1 MKSQSFEQLIVW
13 QKAHS
18 YVLAIYKIT
27 KQYPKEELFCLVNQM
42 RRAAASITANIAEG
56 YAKISSKDKLRFY
69 NISQGS
75 LEETRNFIILS
86 KDLGYITLQDKE
98 QLGIQAAEIS
108 RLLNAYCIALLKNV
122 SPPTTILPYYHR
134 PYYHTTIDH
143 TTILP

>member
-27 KQYPKEELFCLVNQM
+27 KQYPKEELFCLVTQM

-69 NISQGS
+69 NISQSS

-122 SPPTTILPYYHR
+122 SPATT
-134 PYYHTTIDH
+134 
-143 TTILP
+143 

>member
-86 KDLGYITLQDKE
+86 KELGYITLQDKE

-122 SPPTTILPYYHR
+122 SPATT
-134 PYYHTTIDH
+134 
-143 TTILP
+143 

>member
-122 SPPTTILPYYHR
+122 SPRTT
-134 PYYHTTIDH
+134 
-143 TTILP
+143 

>member
-108 RLLNAYCIALLKNV
+108 RLLNAYCIASLKNV
-122 SPPTTILPYYHR
+122 SPPTT
-134 PYYHTTIDH
+134 
-143 TTILP
+143 

>member
-13 QKAHS
+13 QKAHL

-56 YAKISSKDKLRFY
+56 YAKSSSKDKLRFY

-98 QLGIQAAEIS
+98 QLGIQAAKIS

-122 SPPTTILPYYHR
+122 SPPTT
-134 PYYHTTIDH
+134 
-143 TTILP
+143 

>member
-122 SPPTTILPYYHR
+122 PPPTT
-134 PYYHTTIDH
+134 
-143 TTILP
+143 

>member
-122 SPPTTILPYYHR
+122 STPTT
-134 PYYHTTIDH
+134 
-143 TTILP
+143 

>member
-13 QKAHS
+13 QKAHL

-98 QLGIQAAEIS
+98 QLGIQAAKIS

-122 SPPTTILPYYHR
+122 SPATT
-134 PYYHTTIDH
+134 
-143 TTILP
+143 

>member
-27 KQYPKEELFCLVNQM
+27 KQYPKEELSCLVNQM

-122 SPPTTILPYYHR
+122 SPPTT
-134 PYYHTTIDH
+134 
-143 TTILP
+143 

>member
-42 RRAAASITANIAEG
+42 RRAAASITANIVEG

-122 SPPTTILPYYHR
+122 SPPTT
-134 PYYHTTIDH
+134 
-143 TTILP
+143 

>member
-1 MKSQSFEQLIVW
+1 
-13 QKAHS
+13 
-18 YVLAIYKIT
+18 
-27 KQYPKEELFCLVNQM
+27 M

-122 SPPTTILPYYHR
+122 SPANYLTTLSYY
-134 PYYHTTIDH
+134 
-143 TTILP
+143 

>member
-27 KQYPKEELFCLVNQM
+27 KQYPKEELFCLVTQM
-42 RRAAASITANIAEG
+42 RRAPASITANIAEG

-108 RLLNAYCIALLKNV
+108 RLLNAYCIALLKRWRSDEYGKTEN
-122 SPPTTILPYYHR
+122 
-134 PYYHTTIDH
+134 
-143 TTILP
+143 

>member
-27 KQYPKEELFCLVNQM
+27 KQYSKEELFCLVNQM

-122 SPPTTILPYYHR
+122 SPATT
-134 PYYHTTIDH
+134 
-143 TTILP
+143 

>member
-42 RRAAASITANIAEG
+42 RRAAG

-122 SPPTTILPYYHR
+122 SPPTT
-134 PYYHTTIDH
+134 
-143 TTILP
+143 

>member
-42 RRAAASITANIAEG
+42 RRTAASITANIAEG

-122 SPPTTILPYYHR
+122 SPPTT
-134 PYYHTTIDH
+134 
-143 TTILP
+143 

>member
-122 SPPTTILPYYHR
+122 SLATT
-134 PYYHTTIDH
+134 
-143 TTILP
+143 

>member
-27 KQYPKEELFCLVNQM
+27 KQYPKEELFCLVNLM

-122 SPPTTILPYYHR
+122 SPPTT
-134 PYYHTTIDH
+134 
-143 TTILP
+143 

>member
-122 SPPTTILPYYHR
+122 SP
-134 PYYHTTIDH
+134 HTT
-143 TTILP
+143 

>member
-56 YAKISSKDKLRFY
+56 YAKISSKDNCVSITFHKVRWKKHA
-69 NISQGS
+69 IS
-75 LEETRNFIILS
+75 LS
-86 KDLGYITLQDKE
+86 CRKI
-98 QLGIQAAEIS
+98 
-108 RLLNAYCIALLKNV
+108 
-122 SPPTTILPYYHR
+122 
-134 PYYHTTIDH
+134 
-143 TTILP
+143 

>member
-98 QLGIQAAEIS
+98 QLGILAAEIS

-122 SPPTTILPYYHR
+122 SPPTT
-134 PYYHTTIDH
+134 
-143 TTILP
+143 

>member
-1 MKSQSFEQLIVW
+1 MKSQSFKQLIVW

-122 SPPTTILPYYHR
+122 SPPTT
-134 PYYHTTIDH
+134 
-143 TTILP
+143 

>member
-108 RLLNAYCIALLKNV
+108 RLLNAYCIALLKKCIATHYL
-122 SPPTTILPYYHR
+122 TTLSYY
-134 PYYHTTIDH
+134 
-143 TTILP
+143 

>member
-42 RRAAASITANIAEG
+42 RRAAASLTANIAEG

-122 SPPTTILPYYHR
+122 SPATT
-134 PYYHTTIDH
+134 
-143 TTILP
+143 

>member
-27 KQYPKEELFCLVNQM
+27 KQYPKEELFCLVNQ
-42 RRAAASITANIAEG
+42 EG

-122 SPPTTILPYYHR
+122 SPPTT
-134 PYYHTTIDH
+134 
-143 TTILP
+143 

>member
-42 RRAAASITANIAEG
+42 RRAAASITANITEG

-122 SPPTTILPYYHR
+122 SPPTT
-134 PYYHTTIDH
+134 
-143 TTILP
+143 

>member
-27 KQYPKEELFCLVNQM
+27 KQCPKEELFCLVNQM

-122 SPPTTILPYYHR
+122 SPPTT
-134 PYYHTTIDH
+134 
-143 TTILP
+143 

>member
-108 RLLNAYCIALLKNV
+108 RLLNAYCIEIGRAHV
-122 SPPTTILPYYHR
+122 
-134 PYYHTTIDH
+134 
-143 TTILP
+143 